1 MDLEILNQYPD
12 LCLITEGDPY
22 KQGNKINWGKIASDL
37 LEENKQSLNKIKN
50 NKIKEDFY
58 IVELD
63 NADWGRLFLVKASS
77 IKEAIN
83 KVWIQHVEPLNK
95 EIDEYSEPYYKY
107 ELHAIKVSNYFDEE
121 TDVVC
126 LE

>member
-12 LCLITEGDPY
+12 LGLITEGDPY
-22 KQGNKINWGKIASDL
+22 KEGNKINWGKIALDL
-37 LEENKQSLNKIKN
+37 LEENKQTLNRIKN
-50 NKIKEDFY
+50 NKIKKDFY
-58 IVELD
+58 IVELN
-63 NADWGRLFLVKASS
+63 NADSGRLFLVKATS
-77 IKEAIN
+77 ISDAIE
-83 KVWIQHVEPLNK
+83 KVWIQFVEPTNK
-95 EIDEYSEPYYKY
+95 EIEEYSTPYYKY